1 MVLFV
6 EKGNMS
12 DWLKKLVLLVEK
24 VCNESE
30 IETLVTVFHILEI
43 NSVRIFFI
51 LFIILIIFNHHH
63 CCNCHHESI
72 ILVKRIIARPS
83 KGDHPSRAPL
93 TVSLTVK

>member
-6 EKGNMS
+6 EKENMG

-30 IETLVTVFHILEI
+30 IETLVTIFHILEI

-51 LFIILIIFNHHH
+51 LFIIFIIFNMIT
-63 CCNCHHESI
+63 I
-72 ILVKRIIARPS
+72 ITTAVIVIMNQ
-83 KGDHPSRAPL
+83 
-93 TVSLTVK
+93 